1 MKFNFGFDWDFGSA
15 KRAKTQ
21 PAETRSASLSSPI
34 GQTWAALGY
43 NPPGSQA
50 VTDQSI
56 KGLSPAWAAIRYISE
71 AVASLP
77 FGVYSW
83 DFEADGYD
91 SRFTHPV
98 HPVISS
104 RPHPHY
110 SKFDFIQG
118 LIANACLGNGYARIH
133 RDPLTMYPAAF
144 ELIPPHM
151 VTMHYSTDGE
161 LFYWIQGTMQERT
174 VNVIVPDID
183 MIHIKGVTFNAVEG
197 ERIRIVHSDNIAGS
211 LSGQKYTKS
220 FFENGAHVAGILST
234 DNTLDQT
241 QRENARN
248 AWGDIYSGLDKV
260 GKTAVLDGGLK
271 YTKLGLS
278 PEEAMLIDFRNLT
291 AEECARIFKIPVH
304 MISGLSNATYSNI
317 EQQSLE
323 FRQYTLPT
331 WTEKTE
337 QEFSYKCFTRREF
350 TGRKA
355 FSMFDYTGLQL
366 ADTDSMAKLMASA
379 VGNGIMTGNEFR
391 KMYKKKKME
400 GADRLY
406 IMQNLVPIDRF
417 DEVIDKQVSNEPQAV
432 AQPQTDN
439 TNTQESEDDGTPQA
453 SS

>member
-1 MKFNFGFDWDFGSA
+1 MKFNFGFDFDWGGRKKDA
-15 KRAKTQ
+15 QPEKRGV
-21 PAETRSASLSSPI
+21 SLSTPT
-34 GQTWAALGY
+34 GQLWQSLGY
-43 NPPGSQA
+43 NPPGQTA
-50 VTDQSI
+50 VTNQSI

-91 SRFTHPV
+91 SKFSHPV

-110 SKFDFIQG
+110 SKYDFIQG
-118 LIANACLGNGYARIH
+118 LIANACLGNGYARIY
-133 RDPLTMYPAAF
+133 RDPATMYPTAF
-144 ELIPPHM
+144 ELIPSHM
-151 VTMHYSTDGE
+151 VTMHYSTEGD
-161 LFYWIQGTMQERT
+161 LFYWIQGTMREQV
-174 VNVIVPDID
+174 VNVIVPDMD
-183 MIHIKGVTFNAVEG
+183 MIHIKGVTFNAIQG
-197 ERIRIVHSDNIAGS
+197 EEIRLVHSENIGGS

-234 DNTLDQT
+234 DNTLDEN
-241 QRENARN
+241 QRDNARN
-248 AWGDIYSGLDKV
+248 AWGEIYSGLDKV

-291 AEECARIFKIPVH
+291 TEECARIFKIPVH

-331 WTEKTE
+331 WTEKAE
-337 QEFSYKCFTRREF
+337 QEFSFKAFTRREF
-350 TGRKA
+350 MSRKA
-355 FSMFDYTGLQL
+355 FAMFDYTPLQM
-366 ADTDSMAKLMASA
+366 ADTDSMSKLIASA
-379 VGNGIMTGNEFR
+379 VGNGVFTGNEFR
-391 KMYKKKKME
+391 KMYKKKQLP
-400 GADRLY
+400 GGDRLY
-406 IMQNLVPIDRF
+406 IMQNLVPVDRF
-417 DEVIDKQVSNEPQAV
+417 DEVIDKQVSNEPQTV

-439 TNTQESEDDGTPQA
+439 TNTQNANDGEPQA
-453 SS
+453 SK